1 MVNNDLVATNFFNEE
16 SYDDQLKALDLCLSA
31 LACYPYPFLPVPEI
45 GTTTTTCNSPNNN
58 NGGGATNFLMQLFE
72 EPRDV
77 KRLKRTMSVNE
88 SLGSSNDTNVS
99 SYYGSSSYSSSLES
113 SSLSLARSNSVTS
126 LPRLH
131 FRDHIWTY
139 TQRYLAAE
147 AIEEAVIMSSEAE
160 NRSNK
165 DCEEVGNNKDG
176 MRLVQLLIA
185 CAEAVACRD
194 KAHASALLSELRANA
209 LVFGSS
215 FQRVA
220 SCFVQGLADRMTLVH
235 PLGSNAFAS
244 SAMLSLIDVGHSD
257 KKEEALSLVYEL
269 CPQIQFGHFVAN
281 SSIMEAFEGESSV
294 HVIDL
299 GMTLGLPGGHQW
311 RHLINSLANRATGPP
326 IGRLKITAIGLEA
339 KKFQTIGDELE
350 AYARSMNVNV
360 AFALVQSSLENI
372 QPDDFDIVKNE
383 VLVVNSMFQLHCVVK
398 ESRGALNSVL
408 QIIHKLQPKTLV
420 LVEQDSNHNGPFFL
434 GRFMEALHYYS
445 AIFDSLDAMLP
456 KYDTRRA
463 KMEQFY
469 FAEEIKNIVSCEG
482 PGRMERH
489 ERVDQWR
496 RRMSRAGFQAVPIKM
511 ISQAKQWMAKVK
523 LCDGHTIVE
532 EKGCLVLGW
541 KSKPIVAAS
550 CWKC

>member
-1 MVNNDLVATNFFNEE
+1 MANELAATNSFSEE
-16 SYDDQLKALDLCLSA
+16 ISYHDDDDQFKALDLCLSA
-31 LACYPYPFLPVPEI
+31 LACYPYPFLPIPENSVATSFS
-45 GTTTTTCNSPNNN
+45 TTN
-58 NGGGATNFLMQLFE
+58 NGNAAAGATFLMPE
-72 EPRDV
+72 EPGTGRDS
-77 KRLKRTMSVNE
+77 KRLKRSFSVSE
-88 SLGSSNDTNVS
+88 SLGSSDTNGCSS
-99 SYYGSSSYSSSLES
+99 SYYGSASVEMSSRSLVRSS
-113 SSLSLARSNSVTS
+113 SVTS

-147 AIEEAVIMSSEAE
+147 AVEEAVSSFEAE
-160 NRSNK
+160 NGISGE
-165 DCEEVGNNKDG
+165 DHQGNKDG

-194 KAHASALLSELRANA
+194 KSHASALLSELRAHA
-209 LVFGSS
+209 VVFGSS

-220 SCFVQGLADRMTLVH
+220 SCFVQGLADRMTLLVQ
-235 PLGSNAFAS
+235 PLGSNGFRSPAT
-244 SAMLSLIDVGHSD
+244 MLGLMEGVESD
-257 KKEEALSLVYEL
+257 KKAEGLSLVYEL

-281 SSIMEAFEGESSV
+281 SSILEAFEGESSV
-294 HVIDL
+294 HVVDL

-311 RHLINSLANRATGPP
+311 RQLIHSLANRATGPP
-326 IGRLKITAIGLEA
+326 KGRLKVTAIGLHA
-339 KKFQTIGDELE
+339 QKLQAIGGELE
-350 AYARSMNVNV
+350 VYAHSMNVNMV
-360 AFALVQSSLENI
+360 FSGINKCLENI
-372 QPDDFDIVKNE
+372 RPEDFDIVEDE
-383 VLVVNSMFQLHCVVK
+383 VLVVNSIFQLHCVVK

-408 QIIHKLQPKTLV
+408 RIIHKLQPKTLV

-469 FAEEIKNIVSCEG
+469 FAEQIKNIVSCEG
-482 PGRMERH
+482 PERVERH

-496 RRMSRAGFQAVPIKM
+496 RRMSRAGFLPVPIKM
-511 ISQAKQWMAKVK
+511 ISQAKQWMARVK

-532 EKGCLVLGW
+532 EKGCLILGW